1 MQRSRARELVLFA
14 LYRAEFLPV
23 ILDEICEDEDPG
35 DQRPYI
41 ESVYNGIVA
50 RRDEIDRLIGE
61 RTVGWR
67 FDRLALLDRN
77 ILRIGVYELLYSEE
91 VPPEVALDEAVELAK
106 AYGTEQARGFING
119 ILDRI
124 WKEKRERDR
133 APG

>member
-23 ILDEICEDEDPG
+23 VLEDVWEDEDPG

-41 ESVYNGIVA
+41 EEIYNGILA
-50 RRDEIDRLIGE
+50 CHDDIDRRIGE
-61 RTVGWR
+61 RAVGWR
-67 FDRLALLDRN
+67 FERLALLDRN
-77 ILRIGVYELLYSEE
+77 ILRIGVYELLHSTD

-106 AYGTEQARGFING
+106 TYGTEQARGYING

-124 WKEKRERDR
+124 WKEKRERE
-133 APG
+133 AT

>member
-23 ILDEICEDEDPG
+23 DIEEAWEDEDPG
-35 DQRPYI
+35 DQRSYI
-41 ESVYNGIVA
+41 ESAYRGITD
-50 RRDEIDRLIGE
+50 RRQEIDRLIGE

-77 ILRIGVYELLYSEE
+77 ILRIGVYELLYSSD

-106 AYGTEQARGFING
+106 TYGTEQARGFING

-124 WKEKRERDR
+124 WKERRERE
-133 APG
+133 AT